1 MYTIKPLLILK
12 VWSKADEYK
21 KAHHEMVIGQILL
34 YGFGPITP
42 EQYVFF
48 LDSIKI
54 LGFLFEI
61 NRDFFALE
69 MTSY

>member
-1 MYTIKPLLILK
+1 MYTIKTLLIFK

-21 KAHHEMVIGQILL
+21 KAHDREMVIGQILL

-42 EQYVFF
+42 ERYVFF

-61 NRDFFALE
+61 NRDFLP
-69 MTSY
+69 